1 MLYVKAAEEGKL
13 RKYGDESAGSI
24 DATCIDELDAEKQP
38 VMREMKKMLE
48 AQMQKEKFWEID
60 EAGIEWLGRKLYE
73 LM

>member
-1 MLYVKAAEEGKL
+1 
-13 RKYGDESAGSI
+13 
-24 DATCIDELDAEKQP
+24 
-38 VMREMKKMLE
+38 MKKMLE